1 MMKRRTL
8 LGTTLS
14 ALALSLMALSST
26 AYSADTATTAVAA
39 SSALFNYT
47 EEGHEA
53 LPLATMDAA
62 TAQQLAASFKYS
74 QEPKVVAQDV
84 AYALMQQKGAV
95 VVDVREPHE
104 YAAGH
109 IPGAYNIPKDTV
121 LSNADLT
128 ALKDQQIPIMVYCRS
143 GGRAGDVLQALSKH
157 YSLRGVA
164 ATKRPHHGL
173 KPDAVSERA
182 FSRHMLLCQAFAWA
196 VTTQSGS

>member
-26 AYSADTATTAVAA
+26 AYSAETATTAVAA

-53 LPLATMDAA
+53 LPLATMNAA
-62 TAQQLAASFKYS
+62 TAQQLAASFEYAP
-74 QEPKVVAQDV
+74 EARVIAQDV
-84 AYALMQQKGAV
+84 AYALMQQQGAV

-121 LSNADLT
+121 LTNADLL
-128 ALKDQQIPIMVYCRS
+128 ALKDAQTPIMVYCRS
-143 GGRAGDVLQALSKH
+143 GGRAGDVLDALAEDGFS
-157 YSLRGVA
+157 YVMNIGGVLTWPYGLTTEPTAKPFAEA
-164 ATKRPHHGL
+164 AAEVKAA
-173 KPDAVSERA
+173 K
-182 FSRHMLLCQAFAWA
+182 
-196 VTTQSGS
+196 

>member
-1 MMKRRTL
+1 MKRRTL

-26 AYSADTATTAVAA
+26 ACSADTATTAVAA

-84 AYALMQQKGAV
+84 AYALMQQQGAV

-143 GGRAGDVLQALSKH
+143 GGRAGDVLDALAEDGFS
-157 YSLRGVA
+157 YVMNIGGVL
-164 ATKRPHHGL
+164 TWPYGL
-173 KPDAVSERA
+173 TTEPTAKPFAEAVAEVK
-182 FSRHMLLCQAFAWA
+182 A
-196 VTTQSGS
+196 VK

>member
-143 GGRAGDVLQALSKH
+143 GGRAGDVLDALAEDGFS
-157 YSLRGVA
+157 YVMNIGGVL
-164 ATKRPHHGL
+164 TWPYGL
-173 KPDAVSERA
+173 TTEPTAKPFAEAVAEVK
-182 FSRHMLLCQAFAWA
+182 A
-196 VTTQSGS
+196 VK

>member
-1 MMKRRTL
+1 MKRRTL

-26 AYSADTATTAVAA
+26 AYSAETNTDAVAA
-39 SSALFNYT
+39 SSALFNYV

-53 LPLATMDAA
+53 LPLTTMDAA

-74 QEPKVVAQDV
+74 QEPEVVAQDV
-84 AYALMQQKGAV
+84 AYALMQQHGAV

-143 GGRAGDVLQALSKH
+143 GGRAGDVLDALAEDGFS
-157 YSLRGVA
+157 YVMNIGGVLTWPYGLTTEPTA
-164 ATKRPHHGL
+164 KPFAEAAAEVKATK
-173 KPDAVSERA
+173 
-182 FSRHMLLCQAFAWA
+182 
-196 VTTQSGS
+196 

>member
-1 MMKRRTL
+1 MKRRTL

-14 ALALSLMALSST
+14 ALALSLMALST
-26 AYSADTATTAVAA
+26 ASYSAETNTAAVAA
-39 SSALFNYT
+39 SSALFNYV

-84 AYALMQQKGAV
+84 AYALMQQQGAV

-143 GGRAGDVLQALSKH
+143 GGRAGDVLDALAEDGFS
-157 YSLRGVA
+157 YVMNIGGVL
-164 ATKRPHHGL
+164 TWPYGL
-173 KPDAVSERA
+173 TTEPTAKPFAEAVAEVK
-182 FSRHMLLCQAFAWA
+182 A
-196 VTTQSGS
+196 VK

>member
-84 AYALMQQKGAV
+84 AYALMQQQGAV

-143 GGRAGDVLQALSKH
+143 GGRAGDVLDALAEDGFS
-157 YSLRGVA
+157 YVMNIGGVL
-164 ATKRPHHGL
+164 TWPYGL
-173 KPDAVSERA
+173 TTEPTAKPFAEAVAEVK
-182 FSRHMLLCQAFAWA
+182 A
-196 VTTQSGS
+196 VK

>member
-8 LGTTLS
+8 LGTSLS

-39 SSALFNYT
+39 SSALFNYV

-143 GGRAGDVLQALSKH
+143 GGRAGDVLDALAEDGFS
-157 YSLRGVA
+157 YVMNIGGVL
-164 ATKRPHHGL
+164 TWPYGL
-173 KPDAVSERA
+173 TTEPTAKPFAEAVAEVK
-182 FSRHMLLCQAFAWA
+182 A
-196 VTTQSGS
+196 VK

>member
-1 MMKRRTL
+1 MKRRTL

-14 ALALSLMALSST
+14 ALALSLMALST
-26 AYSADTATTAVAA
+26 ASYSAETNTAAVAA
-39 SSALFNYT
+39 SSALFNYV

-143 GGRAGDVLQALSKH
+143 GGRAGDVLDALAEDGFS
-157 YSLRGVA
+157 YVMNIGGVL
-164 ATKRPHHGL
+164 TWPYGL
-173 KPDAVSERA
+173 TTEPTAKPFAEAVAEVK
-182 FSRHMLLCQAFAWA
+182 A
-196 VTTQSGS
+196 VK

>member
-1 MMKRRTL
+1 MKRRTL

-121 LSNADLT
+121 LTNADLT

-143 GGRAGDVLQALSKH
+143 GGRAGDVLDALAEDGFS
-157 YSLRGVA
+157 YVMNIGGVLTWPYGLTTEPTAKPFAEA
-164 ATKRPHHGL
+164 AAEVK
-173 KPDAVSERA
+173 AVK
-182 FSRHMLLCQAFAWA
+182 
-196 VTTQSGS
+196 

>member
-26 AYSADTATTAVAA
+26 ACSADTATTAVAA

-143 GGRAGDVLQALSKH
+143 GGRAGDVLQALSDAGFS
-157 YSLRGVA
+157 YVMNIGGVL
-164 ATKRPHHGL
+164 TWPYGL
-173 KPDAVSERA
+173 TTEPTAKPFAEAVAEVK
-182 FSRHMLLCQAFAWA
+182 A
-196 VTTQSGS
+196 VK

>member
-143 GGRAGDVLQALSKH
+143 GGRAGDVLDALAEDGFS
-157 YSLRGVA
+157 YVMNIGGVLTWPYGLTTEPTAKPFAEA
-164 ATKRPHHGL
+164 ATEVKAQ
-173 KPDAVSERA
+173 K
-182 FSRHMLLCQAFAWA
+182 
-196 VTTQSGS
+196 

>member
-1 MMKRRTL
+1 MKRRTL

-62 TAQQLAASFKYS
+62 TAQQLAASFEYAP
-74 QEPKVVAQDV
+74 EARVIAQDV
-84 AYALMQQKGAV
+84 AYALMQQQGAV

-121 LSNADLT
+121 LTNADLL
-128 ALKDQQIPIMVYCRS
+128 ALKDAQTPIMVYCRS
-143 GGRAGDVLQALSKH
+143 GGRAGDVLDALAEDGFS
-157 YSLRGVA
+157 YVMNIGGVL
-164 ATKRPHHGL
+164 TWPYGL
-173 KPDAVSERA
+173 TTEPTAKPFAEAVAEVK
-182 FSRHMLLCQAFAWA
+182 A
-196 VTTQSGS
+196 VK

>member
-26 AYSADTATTAVAA
+26 AYSAETNTAVVAA

-143 GGRAGDVLQALSKH
+143 GGRAGDVLDALAEDGFS
-157 YSLRGVA
+157 YVMNIGGVL
-164 ATKRPHHGL
+164 TWPYGL
-173 KPDAVSERA
+173 TTEPTAKPFAEAVAEVK
-182 FSRHMLLCQAFAWA
+182 A
-196 VTTQSGS
+196 VK

>member
-26 AYSADTATTAVAA
+26 AYSAETNTAAVAA
-39 SSALFNYT
+39 SSALFNYV

-143 GGRAGDVLQALSKH
+143 GGRAGDVLDALAEDGFS
-157 YSLRGVA
+157 YVMNIGGVL
-164 ATKRPHHGL
+164 TWPYGL
-173 KPDAVSERA
+173 TTEPTAKPFAEAVAEVK
-182 FSRHMLLCQAFAWA
+182 A
-196 VTTQSGS
+196 VK

>member
-1 MMKRRTL
+1 MKRRTL

-62 TAQQLAASFKYS
+62 TAQQLAASFEYAP
-74 QEPKVVAQDV
+74 EARVIAQDV
-84 AYALMQQKGAV
+84 AYALMQQQGAV

-121 LSNADLT
+121 LTNADLL
-128 ALKDQQIPIMVYCRS
+128 ALKDAQTPIMVYCRS
-143 GGRAGDVLQALSKH
+143 GGRAGDVLDALAEDGFS
-157 YSLRGVA
+157 YIMNIGGVL
-164 ATKRPHHGL
+164 TWPYGL
-173 KPDAVSERA
+173 TTEPTAKPFAEAVAEVK
-182 FSRHMLLCQAFAWA
+182 A
-196 VTTQSGS
+196 VK

>member
-1 MMKRRTL
+1 MMKRRTI

-84 AYALMQQKGAV
+84 AYALMQQQGAV

-121 LSNADLT
+121 LTNADLL
-128 ALKDQQIPIMVYCRS
+128 ALKDAQTPIMVYCRS
-143 GGRAGDVLQALSKH
+143 GGRAGDVLQALSDAGFS
-157 YSLRGVA
+157 YVMNIGGVL
-164 ATKRPHHGL
+164 TWPYGL
-173 KPDAVSERA
+173 TTEPTAKPFAEAVAEVK
-182 FSRHMLLCQAFAWA
+182 A
-196 VTTQSGS
+196 VK

>member
-39 SSALFNYT
+39 SSALFNYV

-121 LSNADLT
+121 LTNADLL
-128 ALKDQQIPIMVYCRS
+128 ALKDAQTPIMVYCRS
-143 GGRAGDVLQALSKH
+143 GGRAGDVLDALAEDGFS
-157 YSLRGVA
+157 YVMNIGGVL
-164 ATKRPHHGL
+164 TWPYGL
-173 KPDAVSERA
+173 TTEPTAKPFAEAVAEVK
-182 FSRHMLLCQAFAWA
+182 A
-196 VTTQSGS
+196 VK

>member
-1 MMKRRTL
+1 MKRRTL

-143 GGRAGDVLQALSKH
+143 GGRAGDVLDALAEDGFS
-157 YSLRGVA
+157 YVMNIGGVL
-164 ATKRPHHGL
+164 TWPYGL
-173 KPDAVSERA
+173 TTEPTAKPFAEAVAEVK
-182 FSRHMLLCQAFAWA
+182 A
-196 VTTQSGS
+196 VK

>member
-1 MMKRRTL
+1 MKRRTL

-121 LSNADLT
+121 LTNADLT

-143 GGRAGDVLQALSKH
+143 GGRVGDVLDALAEDGFS
-157 YSLRGVA
+157 YVMNIGGVLTWPYGLTTEPTAKPFAEA
-164 ATKRPHHGL
+164 AAEVK
-173 KPDAVSERA
+173 AVK
-182 FSRHMLLCQAFAWA
+182 
-196 VTTQSGS
+196 

>member
-1 MMKRRTL
+1 MKRRTL

-26 AYSADTATTAVAA
+26 AYSADTATTVAA
-39 SSALFNYT
+39 SSALFNYV

-53 LPLATMDAA
+53 LPLTTMDAA

-74 QEPKVVAQDV
+74 QEPEVVAQDV
-84 AYALMQQKGAV
+84 AFALMQQKGAV

-121 LSNADLT
+121 LTNADLV

-143 GGRAGDVLQALSKH
+143 GGRAGDVLDAMDEAGFS
-157 YSLRGVA
+157 YVMNIGGVLTWPYGLTTEPTA
-164 ATKRPHHGL
+164 KPFAEAAAEVKATK
-173 KPDAVSERA
+173 
-182 FSRHMLLCQAFAWA
+182 
-196 VTTQSGS
+196 

>member
-1 MMKRRTL
+1 MKRRTL

-84 AYALMQQKGAV
+84 AYALMQQQGAV

-109 IPGAYNIPKDTV
+109 IPGAYNISKDTV

-143 GGRAGDVLQALSKH
+143 GGRAGDVLDALAEDGFS
-157 YSLRGVA
+157 YVMNIGGVLTWPYGLTTEPTAKPFAEA
-164 ATKRPHHGL
+164 AAEVKAA
-173 KPDAVSERA
+173 K
-182 FSRHMLLCQAFAWA
+182 
-196 VTTQSGS
+196 

>member
-1 MMKRRTL
+1 MMKRRTI

-26 AYSADTATTAVAA
+26 AYSAETNTAAVAA
-39 SSALFNYT
+39 SSALFNYV

-143 GGRAGDVLQALSKH
+143 GGRAGDVLQALSDAGFS
-157 YSLRGVA
+157 YVMNIGGVL
-164 ATKRPHHGL
+164 TWPYGL
-173 KPDAVSERA
+173 TTEPTAKPFAEAVAEVK
-182 FSRHMLLCQAFAWA
+182 A
-196 VTTQSGS
+196 VK

>member
-1 MMKRRTL
+1 MKRRTL

-26 AYSADTATTAVAA
+26 AYSADTNTAAVAA
-39 SSALFNYT
+39 SSALFNYV

-95 VVDVREPHE
+95 VVDDREPHE

-121 LSNADLT
+121 LTNADLT
-128 ALKDQQIPIMVYCRS
+128 ALKYQQIPIMVYCRS
-143 GGRAGDVLQALSKH
+143 GGRAGDALQALSDAGFS
-157 YSLRGVA
+157 YVMNIGGVLTWPYGLTTEPTAKPFAEA
-164 ATKRPHHGL
+164 AAEVK
-173 KPDAVSERA
+173 AVK
-182 FSRHMLLCQAFAWA
+182 
-196 VTTQSGS
+196 

>member
-62 TAQQLAASFKYS
+62 TAQQLADSFKYS

-143 GGRAGDVLQALSKH
+143 GGRAGDVLDALAEDGFS
-157 YSLRGVA
+157 YVMNIGGVLTWPYGLTTEPTA
-164 ATKRPHHGL
+164 KPFAEAAAEVKATK
-173 KPDAVSERA
+173 
-182 FSRHMLLCQAFAWA
+182 
-196 VTTQSGS
+196 

>member
-1 MMKRRTL
+1 MKRRTL

-74 QEPKVVAQDV
+74 QEPEVVAQDV
-84 AYALMQQKGAV
+84 AFALMQHQGAV

-121 LSNADLT
+121 LTNADLT

-143 GGRAGDVLQALSKH
+143 GGRAGDVLDAMDEAGFS
-157 YSLRGVA
+157 YVMNIGGVLTWPYGLTTEPTAKPFAEA
-164 ATKRPHHGL
+164 AAEVK
-173 KPDAVSERA
+173 AVK
-182 FSRHMLLCQAFAWA
+182 
-196 VTTQSGS
+196 